1 MRVAKIETSKHKQE
15 RVLVFL
21 EGEKDPLRLTQAEL
35 LRFGLFTGKEI
46 GEDELPALRQA
57 AHRSQVKADGARI
70 ASSAMVSRRDLQR
83 KLTAKGAT
91 EDEAAETVQW
101 LAELGAVDDSATAAA
116 AVQHYARMGYGPGRI
131 RQELQRRGIP
141 RALWEDAMAHMPPS
155 EEIIAAYLHAKKRDL
170 SDPDQAKK
178 TAAALARRGFSWND
192 IRAALRAA
200 GQDWEETE

>member
-35 LRFGLFTGKEI
+35 LRFGLFTGMEI

-91 EDEAAETVQW
+91 EDEAEETVQW
-101 LAELGAVDDSATAAA
+101 LEDLGAVDDGATAAA

-141 RALWEDAMAHMPPS
+141 RELWEDAMANMPPAEDS
-155 EEIIAAYLHAKKRDL
+155 IGRYLRAKKRDL
-170 SDPDQAKK
+170 SDPDQAQK